1 MAPAEIEHCLVEH
14 PDVVECAVVGA
25 QDNGLTLARAF
36 VVVRGAVEEE
46 ALRDFVRERLSP
58 HKVPRE
64 VRIVDDLPRT
74 PSGQARPKG
83 AAMRTVVVTGGAKGI
98 GKAIAERFA
107 DDRVEAGGRDMLDVT
122 DEDAVAAFFERVGPV
137 DVLVNNAGVAEGAP
151 MARTSLESW
160 RHHFE
165 VNATGAFLC
174 TRAVLPGMI
183 ERGDGRIVTVAST
196 AGLRGARYT
205 AAYTAAK
212 HAAVGLMRATAA
224 EVAGTGVTANAVC
237 PGWVR
242 TAMMERAVERIT
254 ATTDR
259 DEEQA
264 EAALVAQMP
273 LGRALEPEEVADA
286 VWFLASPQA
295 AAINGQAL
303 EIA

>member
-1 MAPAEIEHCLVEH
+1 VSR
-14 PDVVECAVVGA
+14 V
-25 QDNGLTLARAF
+25 
-36 VVVRGAVEEE
+36 
-46 ALRDFVRERLSP
+46 
-58 HKVPRE
+58 
-64 VRIVDDLPRT
+64 
-74 PSGQARPKG
+74 
-83 AAMRTVVVTGGAKGI
+83 VVVTGGAKGI
-98 GKAIAERFA
+98 GKAVAQRFA
-107 DDRVEAGGRDMLDVT
+107 DDRVEAVGHETLDVT
-122 DEDAVAAFFERVGPV
+122 DEDAVTAFFESVGAV
-137 DVLVNNAGVAEGAP
+137 DVLVNNAGFAEGAP
-151 MARTSLESW
+151 LLRTTLESW
-160 RHHFE
+160 RRHVE

-174 TRAVLPGMI
+174 TRAVLPGML
-183 ERGDGRIVTVAST
+183 ERGAGRIVTIAST

-242 TAMMERAVERIT
+242 TAMMERAVERIV

-273 LGRALEPEEVADA
+273 LGRALQPGEVAEA
-286 VWFLASPQA
+286 VWFLASPGA

-303 EIA
+303 VLDGGA

>member
-1 MAPAEIEHCLVEH
+1 
-14 PDVVECAVVGA
+14 
-25 QDNGLTLARAF
+25 
-36 VVVRGAVEEE
+36 
-46 ALRDFVRERLSP
+46 
-58 HKVPRE
+58 
-64 VRIVDDLPRT
+64 
-74 PSGQARPKG
+74 
-83 AAMRTVVVTGGAKGI
+83 MRTVVVTGGTKGI
-98 GKAIAERFA
+98 GKAIVERFEA
-107 DDRVEAGGRDMLDVT
+107 EGARVIGVGRATYDVT
-122 DEDAVAAFFERVGPV
+122 DEQQVSALFEEAGTV
-137 DVLVNNAGVAEGAP
+137 DVLVNNAGLAEGAP
-151 MARTSLESW
+151 LARTTLDAW
-160 RHHFE
+160 REHLE

-212 HAAVGLMRATAA
+212 HAAVGLMRAVAA

-242 TAMMERAVERIT
+242 TEMMRRAVERIA

-273 LGRALEPEEVADA
+273 LGRALEPEEVAFA
-286 VWFLASPQA
+286 VAFLASPEA

-303 EIA
+303 VLDGGGSA